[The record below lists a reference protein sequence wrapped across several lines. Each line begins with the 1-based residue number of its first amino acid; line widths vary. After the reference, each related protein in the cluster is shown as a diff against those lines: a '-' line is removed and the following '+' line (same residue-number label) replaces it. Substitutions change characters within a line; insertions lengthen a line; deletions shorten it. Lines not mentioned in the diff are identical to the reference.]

1 MTRITSTVTRE
12 TNAVSH
18 RDWGGD
24 DQSVARSG
32 VKVERAAKFW
42 NRIAE
47 RYSKS
52 PVADEASYQE
62 KLAKT
67 REYFRPDMK
76 VLEIGCGTGST
87 AIAHAP
93 YVGHIRAT
101 DISSK
106 MIGIARAKAQAATV
120 SNVDFEVSSIA
131 DLHVPDGT
139 QDAVLALSVLHLLE
153 DEKAVIA
160 MVHRMLKP
168 GGVFITSTPCL
179 RDAWKY
185 VAVMAL
191 IGPLGKRL
199 GLMPAVVRVFTLDAL
214 VAAMTDA
221 GFEIAYK
228 WRPAVDKAAFIVAKK
243 PTGGSA

>member
-1 MTRITSTVTRE
+1 MEHT
-12 TNAVSH
+12 
-18 RDWGGD
+18 
-24 DQSVARSG
+24 
-32 VKVERAAKFW
+32 AKFW
-42 NRIAE
+42 NRFAE

-62 KLAKT
+62 KIAKS
-67 REYFRPDMK
+67 REYFRPDME

-101 DISSK
+101 DISPK
-106 MIGIARAKAQAATV
+106 MIEIARAKAEAAAV
-120 SNVDFEVSSIA
+120 PNVDFEVSSIA
-131 DLHVPDGT
+131 DLCVPDGT
-139 QDAVLALSVLHLLE
+139 QDAVLALSVLHLLK

-160 MVHRMLKP
+160 MVYRMLKP

-199 GLMPAVVRVFTLDAL
+199 GLMPAVIQVFTLDVL
-214 VAAMTDA
+214 VAALTDA

-228 WRPAVDKAAFIVAKK
+228 WRPAIDKAVFIVAKK
-243 PTGGSA
+243 PAGGSA